1 MYEGRIK
8 KFLRWFLKKE
18 NASMTVEASYIVPM
32 TVVCIVV
39 MCFLMI
45 YAYNQ
50 VALSADSYYL
60 ARKLANVE
68 VEKVPYNFQE
78 EGENFLKSNLA
89 LPEEIDL
96 TRKKGISSMSVTS
109 QMKFSI
115 PFMGKVKIQETEYA
129 CRKNNQ
135 KLIARYQQW
144 EDAKIN
150 SKAEQEKQGI
160 KEESR

>member
-1 MYEGRIK
+1 MCLYEGRIK

-78 EGENFLKSNLA
+78 EGENFYRRYKEAGSYDIKGRFFTIEKTGFGSLIFRFDKERFGHA
-89 LPEEIDL
+89 PGMFPG
-96 TRKKGISSMSVTS
+96 KKAIR
-109 QMKFSI
+109 
-115 PFMGKVKIQETEYA
+115 
-129 CRKNNQ
+129 CRR
-135 KLIARYQQW
+135 AWQQ
-144 EDAKIN
+144 
-150 SKAEQEKQGI
+150 
-160 KEESR
+160 